1 MYVGRFAPTPSGPLH
16 FGSLV
21 SAVGSYCDARSKK
34 GKWLIRIDD
43 LDQERVAKD
52 AHSNILHT
60 LDSYALFWDDEP
72 VYQSGQKHL
81 YAHWRE
87 KLMKEL
93 DIYPCVCSR
102 QTLRNHSTLN
112 DGEWI
117 YSGYCKTH
125 SSQDKLIRSYRIN
138 LPNPCLITIDDVAL
152 GLITDDL
159 SKSSGDFA
167 LFKPDGT
174 PSYQLASILDDHYS
188 GITHV
193 VRGEDLILS
202 SLRQA
207 KLQQIIGHK
216 TAKFLHLPVVRN
228 RQGQKLS
235 KQNKADSIK
244 IKFAS
249 STLFNALTFL
259 SQSPPSE
266 LQTQNPIDIMD
277 WAVAN
282 WTVSSVRYDERNIK
296 AAVVTRSTHTQV
308 D

>member
-21 SAVGSYCDARSKK
+21 TAVGSYCDARSKK
-34 GKWLIRIDD
+34 GKWLIRLDD
-43 LDQERVAKD
+43 LDQERVVKG
-52 AHSNILHT
+52 AHSNILDT

-72 VYQSGQKHL
+72 IYQSKQKHI
-81 YAHWRE
+81 YTHWRK
-87 KLMKEL
+87 KLIKEL

-102 QTLRNHSTLN
+102 QTIRKHSTLN
-112 DGEWI
+112 GDEWI

-125 SSQDKLIRSYRIN
+125 SSKDKPIRSYRIK
-138 LPNPCLITIDDVAL
+138 LPTPCSVSIDDLAL

-159 SKSSGDFA
+159 CKSSGDFV

-174 PSYQLASILDDHYS
+174 PSYHLASILDDHYS

-193 VRGEDLILS
+193 VRGEDLLLS
-202 SLRQA
+202 SLKQA
-207 KLQQIIGHK
+207 KLQKIIGL
-216 TAKFLHLPVVRN
+216 TNSKFLHLPIVRN
-228 RQGQKLS
+228 KEGKKLS
-235 KQNKADSIK
+235 KQNKADPIK
-244 IKFAS
+244 IALAS

-266 LQTQNPIDIMD
+266 LRTQNPSDIMN
-277 WAVAN
+277 WAVEN
-282 WTVSSVRYDERNIK
+282 WKVSSIRYEGSNVK
-296 AAVVTRSTHTQV
+296 AEAAIHSIHIQG